1 MDKRVQFDFEV
12 TFTNGGGLQGQAFRL
27 DLDGDDIRDEALA
40 DYLVRDLRLLK
51 VGSVRIF
58 NKHILA
64 EAHQRPMAA
73 PADAAAPLA
82 GRPLTQ
88 VGLVV
93 DDIEPAACAWAA
105 LLGVP
110 VPNISTTDG
119 VELAHTEHHGAL
131 TSARAKLAFFKLGQV
146 DLELIQPLGVP
157 STWNDQL
164 AAHGASLHHI
174 AFGVKGMPQV
184 LAQLAAAGLPLAQR
198 GDYTG
203 GRYAYVDGG
212 PRLGAVIELLEND

>member
-12 TFTNGGGLQGQAFRL
+12 TFTNGGSLHGQDFRL
-27 DLDGDDIRDEALA
+27 DLVGDDINDEALA

-51 VGSVRIF
+51 VGAVRIS
-58 NKHILA
+58 NKQIIA
-64 EAHQRPMAA
+64 EAHQRPTPA
-73 PADAAAPLA
+73 PADPAAPLG

-93 DDIEPAACAWAA
+93 AEIEPAARAWAA

-110 VPNISTTDG
+110 VPNIITTDG
-119 VELAHTEHHGAL
+119 VELAHTEHQGAP
-131 TSARAKLAFFKLGQV
+131 TPARAKLAFFKLGQV
-146 DLELIQPLGVP
+146 DLELIQPLGEP

-164 AAHGASLHHI
+164 VAHGASLHHL
-174 AFGVKGMPQV
+174 AFAVQGMPQV

-203 GRYAYVDGG
+203 GRYAYVEGG